1 MLERMLCCWD
11 GTQESKLH
19 VDEAGNGTRDLVYNG
34 HSVTQLSSQA
44 QHLFSILLF
53 HKWFFRNVI
62 LLKINEWWMQV
73 TKRFLLIQPLKPLD
87 ITNKMFSVLRTVLL
101 QKKCFDWMST
111 IFQILSQGL
120 WCFYKPISD
129 DRNLDNLFVHFS
141 ISFNKTEHLWRF
153 KLRDHWYL

>member
-1 MLERMLCCWD
+1 MILKNLNCMWMRLGMGL
-11 GTQESKLH
+11 GTLYTM
-19 VDEAGNGTRDLVYNG
+19 GT
-34 HSVTQLSSQA
+34 LSLSCPPKPNIC
-44 QHLFSILLF
+44 FILLF
-53 HKWFFRNVI
+53 HKWFFFFFRNVI

-87 ITNKMFSVLRTVLL
+87 ITNKMFSVLRTALL

-111 IFQILSQGL
+111 IFQILSQGP